1 MNEQMQKQCEDIL
14 RRNLEVHH
22 THSQPPFITHS
33 NLISSPVL
41 LVCKF
46 SLARVVIDFHPQ
58 PPSLFPSIYMYLY
71 IYIYILLYKLLFC
84 IFFFFSFAFP
94 WLLQV
99 DYYL

>member
-71 IYIYILLYKLLFC
+71 IYIYIT
-84 IFFFFSFAFP
+84 
-94 WLLQV
+94 V
-99 DYYL
+99 